1 MNSESLRVLLA
12 FVPACLLL
20 LGAGIRS
27 YRKKTVGVGMQLVG
41 ASAVM
46 LVVLTHICEA
56 MHLFPRMHWGLHDS
70 AGHYL
75 DLVSAILGLALFPTG
90 YLLEVLRNGQ

>member
-1 MNSESLRVLLA
+1 MNPESLKALLA
-12 FVPACLLL
+12 FFPACLLL
-20 LGAGIRS
+20 LGSGIRFN
-27 YRKKTVGVGMQLVG
+27 RGKTVGMQLVG

-56 MHLFPRMHWGLHDS
+56 LHLFPLMHWGLQDS

-75 DLVSAILGLALFPTG
+75 DLVSAILGLSLFPIG
-90 YLLEVLRNGQ
+90 YLLEVLGDRQ